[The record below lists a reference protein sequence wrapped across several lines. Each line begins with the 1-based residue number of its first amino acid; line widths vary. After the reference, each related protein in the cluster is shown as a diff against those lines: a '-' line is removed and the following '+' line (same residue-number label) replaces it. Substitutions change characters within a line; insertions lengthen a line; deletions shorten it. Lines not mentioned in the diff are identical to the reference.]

1 MTDPNVPEIRD
12 DRAAGRYILDIGGQ
26 SAVVIYNEAGGG
38 LLITETLVPQPLEGR
53 GIASRMA
60 QHVLGDIRARGLL
73 VLPTCPFFAGYLKKH
88 PEYADIV
95 HPSYRIALGL

>member
-1 MTDPNVPEIRD
+1 MTDPNEAPIRD
-12 DRAAGRYILDIGGQ
+12 DREARRYVLDIDGQ

-38 LLITETLVPQPLEGR
+38 LLITETLVPQALEGQ

-60 QHVLGDIRARGLL
+60 RFVLEDIRARGLL

-88 PEYADIV
+88 PEYAELV
-95 HPSYRIALGL
+95 HPGYRAALGL

>member
-1 MTDPNVPEIRD
+1 MTDPNEAPIRD
-12 DRAAGRYILDIGGQ
+12 DREARRYVLDIDGQ

-38 LLITETLVPQPLEGR
+38 LLITETLVPQALEGQ

-60 QHVLGDIRARGLL
+60 RFVLEDIRARGLL

-88 PEYADIV
+88 PEWTDIV